1 MARRGKKGLS
11 ADDRELW
18 NRVAQSATPL
28 DRSRLRPG
36 LPETP
41 GAKPPPQPKPKSSDP
56 AGDRLQSFRLG
67 EKATQVAH
75 PPQPVR
81 DLSARLAQAPV
92 RMDHGTHRKMLRGKL
107 SPEARIDLH
116 GMTLAQA
123 HPVLMRFILDA
134 HASGKRLVLVI
145 TGKGKDRDEGGPIP
159 VRRGILRHQVPG
171 WLHAPPL
178 GALVLEIREAHL
190 RHGGGGAYYV
200 YLRKGR

>member
-11 ADDRELW
+11 AEDRELW
-18 NRVAQSATPL
+18 SRVAQSATPL
-28 DRSRLRPG
+28 DRSRLRTG
-36 LPETP
+36 LPEMP
-41 GAKPPPQPKPKSSDP
+41 GAKAPPKPKPSDP
-56 AGDRLQSFRLG
+56 VGDRLPAFRLG
-67 EKATQVAH
+67 EKATQAAH
-75 PPQPVR
+75 PQQPAR
-81 DLSARLAQAPV
+81 DLSMRLAQAPV
-92 RMDHGTHRKMLRGKL
+92 RMDHGMHRKMLRGKL

-159 VRRGILRHQVPG
+159 IRRGILRHQVPG

>member
-1 MARRGKKGLS
+1 VARRGKKGLS
-11 ADDRELW
+11 AEDKALW

-28 DRSRLRPG
+28 DRSRLRSG
-36 LPETP
+36 QPETP
-41 GAKPPPQPKPKSSDP
+41 GQKPTPKPKGPDP
-56 AGDRLQSFRLG
+56 AGDRLPAFRIG
-67 EKATQVAH
+67 EKATHAAH
-75 PPQPVR
+75 PPHPAQ
-81 DLSARLAQAPV
+81 DLSARLAHAPV
-92 RMDHGTHRKMLRGKL
+92 RMDHGKHRKMLRGKL
-107 SPEARIDLH
+107 TPEARIDLH

-134 HASGKRLVLVI
+134 HADGKRLVLVI

-159 VRRGILRHQVPG
+159 IRRGVLRHQVPG

-178 GALVLEIREAHL
+178 GALVLDIREAHL